1 MAPYRFFCRYLETC
15 NAGDARIRTGLRA
28 LGGKMMR
35 ISSLFTA
42 AVALPLACA
51 PPSTTAGSH
60 SSNIISRE
68 EIAGAHV
75 TNAYDAVTALRPTFL
90 RFHGHTSIQKD
101 TLCSTASSGYVSC
114 KAPTEASGGDTGYPR
129 IYLNHQFYGD
139 ITSLRGINATDIQ
152 EIHYYNLQ
160 EASTRFGLGNVS
172 GVIEV
177 LTASPQ

>member
-1 MAPYRFFCRYLETC
+1 
-15 NAGDARIRTGLRA
+15 
-28 LGGKMMR
+28 MR

-75 TNAYDAVTALRPTFL
+75 TNAYDAVTVLRPTFL

-114 KAPTEASGGDTGYPR
+114 KAPTEAGGRRYRLSADLP
-129 IYLNHQFYGD
+129 Q
-139 ITSLRGINATDIQ
+139 SPVLRGYHFAPRDQ
-152 EIHYYNLQ
+152 
-160 EASTRFGLGNVS
+160 RD
-172 GVIEV
+172 
-177 LTASPQ
+177 